1 MSENERLAHWI
12 LNWVKQHP
20 EVRHQ
25 RWLGHKMIREALDAF
40 PEVQPVELQHALF
53 RAMELRRAELHN
65 Q

>member
-1 MSENERLAHWI
+1 MSEIERLAHWL

-25 RWLGHKMIREALDAF
+25 RWLADKTVHEAVEAF
-40 PEVQPVELQHALF
+40 PEVQPDELQLALF
-53 RAMELRRAELHN
+53 RAMELRRAELRN